1 MKKNTII
8 ATAYSLVLSMAAV
21 AAGDHGPDTVKVR
34 LDMND
39 VTSVLAVVKRVERCV
54 AKYSP
59 DEVSR
64 ASGRQRGAPRSSAI
78 CSSSDISIASSPVF
92 SLSLASLSA
101 RLIGSGNLWYPPALG
116 NEVRQ

>member
-1 MKKNTII
+1 MKNAII
-8 ATAYSLVLSMAAV
+8 ATAYSLGLSMASV

-39 VTSVLAVVKRVERCV
+39 VTSALAVVKIVERCV

-78 CSSSDISIASSPVF
+78 CSSSDILIASSPCL
-92 SLSLASLSA
+92 LSLARFPVRPID
-101 RLIGSGNLWYPPALG
+101 RL
-116 NEVRQ
+116 RQFMVFSRFGQ